1 MNRKTVI
8 GLAIGVFVY
17 TNGMA
22 QEDLRSK
29 ARTFVSAIFSDKPEA
44 AVSMMDETM
53 ANAMPANA
61 VRQFREK
68 LTQQAGSFQ
77 SIKDVRVELLQNYQ
91 AAYVS
96 CVFEKST
103 VNLRVVFTGNAK
115 VGGLQIVS

>member
-1 MNRKTVI
+1 MNRKTLI

-29 ARTFVSAIFSDKPEA
+29 ARTFVNAIFSDKPET

-53 ANAMPANA
+53 ANAMPASV

-68 LTQQAGSFQ
+68 LIQQAGSFQ
-77 SIKDVRVELLQNYQ
+77 SIKDVHVELIQNYQ

-96 CVFEKST
+96 CAFEKST